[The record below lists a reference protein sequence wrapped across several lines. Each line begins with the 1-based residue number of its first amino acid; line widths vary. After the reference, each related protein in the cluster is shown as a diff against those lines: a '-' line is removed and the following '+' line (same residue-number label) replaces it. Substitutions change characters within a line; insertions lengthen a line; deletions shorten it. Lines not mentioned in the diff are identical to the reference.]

1 MRGFWQS
8 KLQTLCPEYH
18 VALKGINTGKVCVQL
33 FATIMFIAFF
43 QVQNKKLALVFVLA
57 SFAWYLTKPI
67 SQSPFTFGWWNIPV
81 FIAAHFR
88 P

>member
-18 VALKGINTGKVCVQL
+18 VALKSINTGKVCVQL
-33 FATIMFIAFF
+33 FATIMPFSRFRI
-43 QVQNKKLALVFVLA
+43 KKLALVFVLA